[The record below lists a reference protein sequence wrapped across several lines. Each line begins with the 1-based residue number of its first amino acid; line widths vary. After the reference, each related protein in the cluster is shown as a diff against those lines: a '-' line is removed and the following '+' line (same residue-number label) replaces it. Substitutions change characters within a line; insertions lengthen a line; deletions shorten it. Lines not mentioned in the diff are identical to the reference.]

1 VRGRLLRKREYDL
14 AVTQWRHCERSEAGS
29 FSQGR
34 RDCFTRRK
42 DEVRNDSFFSHSE
55 PQSSEES
62 LRLLRKRN
70 DELAVTKW
78 GSFRAA
84 KQRGISETAS
94 EAIRRP
100 RSDHPKGKKTR
111 LFRRRKDDLAVTRQG
126 VAAGVSFLPP
136 RGVFFL
142 FHREG
147 SSFVAA
153 RSEATKQS
161 RISMR

>member
-1 VRGRLLRKREYDL
+1 MRGRLLRKREYDL

-42 DEVRNDSFFSHSE
+42 DEVRNDWARRVE
-55 PQSSEES
+55 
-62 LRLLRKRN
+62 LLRKRN

-84 KQRGISETAS
+84 KRRGISETAS

-111 LFRRRKDDLAVTRQG
+111 LLRKRKDDLAMTRQG

-147 SSFVAA
+147 SSFVTA
-153 RSEATKQS
+153 RSEAGS
-161 RISMR
+161 SPVFL